1 MPENSHIARAIW
13 AAIQT
18 QTANNA
24 KNFITKL
31 SKEDTAEAVESGAD
45 VADFAVGLMTMKMK
59 LKLKN
64 VFMLYFLVSI
74 CGLMYALMQLG
85 QPCDCTLHSRQ
96 SSDLVHSRDRTISR
110 LQGELKRL
118 QARGTPEGPPKP
130 ALPTIYTVTPTYTR
144 LVQKAELTRLSQT
157 LLHVPSMHWVV
168 VEDSPVKTSLVSELL
183 KQSGLP
189 YTHLCTQTPKDFKL
203 QEGDPN
209 WLKPRGVEQRN
220 LALQWLR
227 ENRGPSD
234 EGVVYFAD
242 DDNTYS
248 LRLFE
253 ERPLVE
259 RGKVTGFHTAWKPN
273 RPFPMDMAGFAVSL
287 PLLLAN
293 PAARFHLS
301 AQRGNLESSLLQM
314 LVSIEELEPRAS
326 NCTKVLVWHTR
337 TEKPKMKQ
345 EDALILQGLGSDPS
359 VEV

>member
-1 MPENSHIARAIW
+1 
-13 AAIQT
+13 
-18 QTANNA
+18 
-24 KNFITKL
+24 
-31 SKEDTAEAVESGAD
+31 
-45 VADFAVGLMTMKMK
+45 MTMKMK

-253 ERPLVE
+253 EMRFTKRVSVWPVGLVGGLRFERPLVE

-301 AQRGNLESSLLQM
+301 AQRGNLESSLLQT